1 MDILKDKTW
10 MVKVPELVYN
20 QIIKEKDIGYLH
32 ICEKNTNGNNTR
44 EIKVSL
50 GGQIHPKNFEIK
62 FDKTG
67 SFYTFK
73 DKKNQI
79 KKVDYLGRF
88 IASDEH
94 VSDLMTLSVY
104 KEELSNKPAIAI
116 ETGKGRPLTE
126 AIIPLSEHQFFAT
139 NDSSHRARSQIE
151 RKEKHLKKTRMDRE
165 ELKKEIFSL
174 FTEKEFW
181 ANKELVAKLDQPE
194 NYLKEV
200 LTEMCNYIRS
210 GPKKGCYELKA
221 QYVKTST
228 TDKMHVEEEN
238 YEMSEEL
245 DD

>member
-1 MDILKDKTW
+1 MEILKDKTW

-20 QIIKEKDIGYLH
+20 QIIKEKDLGCIH
-32 ICEKNTNGNNTR
+32 ISEKNLNGNNTK
-44 EIKVSL
+44 ELKVSL
-50 GGQIHPKNFEIK
+50 GGQINPKNFEIK
-62 FDKTG
+62 YEKTG

-79 KKVDYLGRF
+79 KKVDYLARF
-88 IASDEH
+88 IASDEY
-94 VSDLMTLSVY
+94 VSDLVTLSVF

-139 NDSSHRARSQIE
+139 NDSSQKARSQIE
-151 RKEKHLKKTRMDRE
+151 RKEKHLKKTRMEKE

-200 LTEMCNYIRS
+200 LAEMCNYIRS

-228 TDKMHVEEEN
+228 TDKMQIEEEN
-238 YEMSEEL
+238 YDMSEEL